1 MDDDGLPLYPQVY
14 PNAKMER
21 KEPVPQMAPAAVPPM
36 QTGQLLGPENTV
48 TVCQFCKASI
58 KTAVKFTTT
67 SRTHI
72 AAALW
77 GLLCCLCCVPYGV
90 ESAKNS
96 DHYCPNCQ
104 RYLGTYV
111 K

>member
-1 MDDDGLPLYPQVY
+1 MDNDGLPLYPQVY
-14 PNAKMER
+14 PNAKVER
-21 KEPVPQMAPAAVPPM
+21 KDLPPQVGSTVIPPM
-36 QTGQLLGPENTV
+36 QTTQLLGPENTI
-48 TVCQFCKASI
+48 TVCQFCNASI
-58 KTAVKFTTT
+58 KTAVKYTTT

-77 GLLCCLCCVPYGV
+77 GLLCCLCCVPYGT